1 MKAYIGPRPRW
12 WLPLAAAGVLLIAA
26 GVGGY
31 TLAQLVAVVASA
43 PAPRVTLAPAA
54 PLPTAAATS
63 SPQPSATASPS
74 ATLAAASS
82 SPSPRIHVVQPGE
95 YVTLIAQRYGV
106 TPEAILRANDIAN
119 PNYIEVGQEL
129 IIPAE

>member
-1 MKAYIGPRPRW
+1 LKAYIGPRPRW
-12 WLPLAAAGVLLIAA
+12 WLPFAAAGVLLIAA

-43 PAPRVTLAPAA
+43 PAPRATLAPAG
-54 PLPTAAATS
+54 PLATPTVTPSPVPTPSPSPTVVAAT
-63 SPQPSATASPS
+63 
-74 ATLAAASS
+74 S

-95 YVTLIAQRYGV
+95 YVSLIARRYGV
-106 TPEAILRANDIAN
+106 TPQAILRANNISD

-129 IIPAE
+129 IIPNE

>member
-1 MKAYIGPRPRW
+1 LKGYIGPRPRW

-26 GVGGY
+26 GLGGY

-43 PAPRVTLAPAA
+43 PAPLFTLAPAPVPTPPDTLA
-54 PLPTAAATS
+54 PTATPS
-63 SPQPSATASPS
+63 PSATAVAQP
-74 ATLAAASS
+74 TS

-95 YVTLIAQRYGV
+95 YVSLIARRYGV
-106 TPEAILRANDIAN
+106 TPQDILRVNNISN

-129 IIPAE
+129 IIPTE